1 MAAFTSGTYP
11 TGLVANTR
19 PTTTINSDERQAII
33 SLHALLTALS
43 GPLAAMGGEEVP
55 ITTGTLSR
63 GTTVTLATAAQV
75 ISVNAVSAVVAA
87 QTGQAFGSLGTIPE
101 AKWGVIK
108 VQRVLAG
115 TTTFVSGSAN
125 YTTGYDTEA
134 QALAALPATT
144 ASTVHIGHIT
154 VQAGA
159 GGWIAGTSALAG
171 GTGGTP
177 AVATN
182 YYNVDGVAD
191 AAASAWATVKQIAN
205 QAGTVITSSVG

>member
-33 SLHALLTALS
+33 SLNALLTALS

-87 QTGQAFGSLGTIPE
+87 QTGQAFGSLGT
-101 AKWGVIK
+101 
-108 VQRVLAG
+108 
-115 TTTFVSGSAN
+115 
-125 YTTGYDTEA
+125 
-134 QALAALPATT
+134 TT

-159 GGWIAGTSALAG
+159 GGWVAGTSALAG

>member
-33 SLHALLTALS
+33 SLNALLTALS
-43 GPLAAMGGEEVP
+43 GPLAAMGGAEVP
-55 ITTGTLSR
+55 ITTGALSR

-75 ISVNAVSAVVAA
+75 ISVNAVSAGVAA
-87 QTGQAFGSLGTIPE
+87 QTGQALGALGTIP
-101 AKWGVIK
+101 ASKWGVIL

-115 TTTFVSGSAN
+115 TTTFVSGASN
-125 YTTGYDTEA
+125 YTTGYDSEA
-134 QALAALPATT
+134 AALAALPAAT
-144 ASTVHIGHIT
+144 ADRVHIGHIT
-154 VQAGA
+154 VLASA
-159 GGWIAGTSALAG
+159 STWIAGTDALAG
-171 GTGGTP
+171 GTGGNP
-177 AVATN
+177 ATTTN